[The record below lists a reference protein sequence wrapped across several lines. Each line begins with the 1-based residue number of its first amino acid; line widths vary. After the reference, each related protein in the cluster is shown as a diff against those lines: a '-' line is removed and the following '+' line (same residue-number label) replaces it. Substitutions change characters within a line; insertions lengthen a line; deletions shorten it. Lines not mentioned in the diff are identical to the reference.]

1 MPITD
6 EEASKIKEQL
16 LTQLDNFP
24 EEKREQIKTQIGSM
38 TNEQIEAFIKQN
50 QLSHLGGQCIFCSI
64 IANKTPS
71 YKIAESPDG
80 TAILELNPL
89 SKGHA
94 LIIPKEHL
102 EEIPE
107 SIRSLAQQVATKL
120 KEKFSPNDVQINE
133 LKIMDHALLEV
144 VPIYGDETEK
154 KQATEEELKSLQNQI
169 TGEAQEETPETK
181 ETEED
186 EDEDEEIPILPPR
199 IP

>member
-16 LTQLDNFP
+16 LAQLDNFP
-24 EEKREQIKTQIGSM
+24 EDKREQIQTQINSM
-38 TNEQIEAFIKQN
+38 TNEQIEAFVKQN
-50 QLSHLGGQCIFCSI
+50 QLTHLNGGCIFCSI

-80 TAILELNPL
+80 TAILEINPL

-120 KEKFSPNDVQINE
+120 KETFSPNDVQINE

-169 TGEAQEETPETK
+169 TGEAKEETS

-186 EDEDEEIPILPPR
+186 VEEDEGDEEVPVLPPR

>member
-169 TGEAQEETPETK
+169 TGEAKEETPETE